1 MLEIVGTT
9 KEEEK
14 AKMRDNKEW
23 IEKVK
28 ELVELGK
35 DVDMFGSLEE
45 MLRGLG
51 TGGASFP

>member
-1 MLEIVGTT
+1 MLEIVSAM

-14 AKMRDNKEW
+14 AGMRDNKKR

-35 DVDMFGSLEE
+35 DVDMFESLEK
-45 MLRGLG
+45 MLEVLGL
-51 TGGASFP
+51 